1 VNFLKKLLLFSL
13 MALLVVA
20 GCSQKGEDVLTNNN
34 TTPITDPPDGTI
46 DPDNFVLY
54 ATTASYAEGS
64 FTPPESVEP
73 DNINLTVVSVQ
84 LRKAD
89 DSLGWI
95 TVAEPNATYDF
106 LQLVDGVTAELA
118 SVAIEPGRYTM
129 LRLILAETN
138 EIVFDGTSESLIVP
152 SGTETGV
159 KLSFD
164 VVIEGTETL
173 TATVVFDAA
182 TSVVSTE
189 QNYLLRPAFRLL
201 IDSE

>member
-1 VNFLKKLLLFSL
+1 MKKLLLFSL
-13 MALLVVA
+13 MVLLVVA

-34 TTPITDPPDGTI
+34 TSQTTDLSDGTL
-46 DPDNFVLY
+46 DPNNFILY
-54 ATTASYAEGS
+54 ATTVSYGES
-64 FTPPESVEP
+64 VFTPPEGIEP
-73 DNINLTVVSVQ
+73 ENIYLTVVSVQ
-84 LRKAD
+84 LRKAG

-106 LQLVDGVTAELA
+106 LQLVDGVTAELT

-138 EIVFDGTSESLIVP
+138 EIVFDGTSESLTVP

-164 VVIEGTETL
+164 VVIEGSETL
-173 TATVVFDAA
+173 TATVVFDVA
-182 TSVVSTE
+182 TSVISTE
-189 QNYLLRPAFRLL
+189 QDYLLRPSFRLV

>member
-1 VNFLKKLLLFSL
+1 MKKLLLFSL
-13 MALLVVA
+13 MSLLVVA

-34 TTPITDPPDGTI
+34 TIPTTDPSDGTLE
-46 DPDNFVLY
+46 PDNFFLY
-54 ATTASYAEGS
+54 ATTASYGEGV
-64 FTPPESVEP
+64 FTPPEGIEP
-73 DNINLTVVSVQ
+73 ENIYLTVVSVQ
-84 LRKAD
+84 LNKAD

-118 SVAIEPGRYTM
+118 SVAIDPGRYTM

-138 EIVFDGTSESLIVP
+138 EIVFDGTSEPLTVP

-164 VVIEGTETL
+164 VVIEGGETL
-173 TATVVFDAA
+173 TATIIFDAA
-182 TSVVSTE
+182 TSVISTE
-189 QNYLLRPAFRLL
+189 QDYLLRPAFRLL

>member
-1 VNFLKKLLLFSL
+1 MKKLLLFSL
-13 MALLVVA
+13 MALLVAA
-20 GCSQKGEDVLTNNN
+20 GCSQKGEDVLTNND
-34 TTPITDPPDGTI
+34 TTPITDPSDGTL
-46 DPDNFVLY
+46 DTDNFVLY
-54 ATTASYAEGS
+54 VTTASYGENV
-64 FTPPESVEP
+64 FTPPDGIEP
-73 DNINLTVVSVQ
+73 ENINLTVVSVQ

-106 LQLVDGVTAELA
+106 LQLVDGVTAELT
-118 SVAIEPGRYTM
+118 SVVIEPGRYTM

-138 EIVFDGTSESLIVP
+138 EIVFDGTSESLTVP

-164 VVIEGTETL
+164 VVIEGSETL

-182 TSVVSTE
+182 TSVISTE
-189 QNYLLRPAFRLL
+189 QDYLLRPSFRLV

>member
-1 VNFLKKLLLFSL
+1 MKKLLLFSL

-20 GCSQKGEDVLTNNN
+20 GCSQNGEDVLTNNN
-34 TTPITDPPDGTI
+34 TSQTTDPSDGTL
-46 DPDNFVLY
+46 DHDNFILY
-54 ATTASYAEGS
+54 LATASYGEGAFTSAEGS
-64 FTPPESVEP
+64 EP

-106 LQLVDGVTAELA
+106 LELVDGVTVELA
-118 SVAIEPGRYTM
+118 SLAIEPGRYTM
-129 LRLILAETN
+129 LRIILADTN

-164 VVIEGTETL
+164 IVIEGGETL
-173 TATVVFDAA
+173 TATIEFDAA
-182 TSVVSTE
+182 TSVISTD

>member
-1 VNFLKKLLLFSL
+1 MKKLLLFSL

-34 TTPITDPPDGTI
+34 TTPTTDPAK
-46 DPDNFVLY
+46 FVLN
-54 ATTASYAEGS
+54 ATTASYSEGTFTSPEGS
-64 FTPPESVEP
+64 EP
-73 DNINLTVVSVQ
+73 DNINLTVVLVQ

-118 SVAIEPGRYTM
+118 SIAIDPGRYTM
-129 LRLILAETN
+129 LRIILAETN
-138 EIVFDGTSESLIVP
+138 EIVIDGTSESLTVP

-164 VVIEGTETL
+164 VVIEGSETL

-182 TSVVSTE
+182 TSVISTE

>member
-1 VNFLKKLLLFSL
+1 MKKLLLFSL

-20 GCSQKGEDVLTNNN
+20 GCSQNGEDVLTSNN
-34 TTPITDPPDGTI
+34 TSQNTDRAK
-46 DPDNFVLY
+46 FLLY
-54 ATTASYAEGS
+54 ATTAGYEDGS
-64 FTPPESVEP
+64 LAPLTGTEP

-106 LQLVDGVTAELA
+106 LELVDGVTVELA
-118 SVAIEPGRYTM
+118 SLAIEPGRYTM
-129 LRLILAETN
+129 LRIILAETN

-159 KLSFD
+159 KLSLD
-164 VVIEGTETL
+164 IVIEGGETL
-173 TATVVFDAA
+173 TATIEFDAA
-182 TSVVSTE
+182 TSVISTD

>member
-1 VNFLKKLLLFSL
+1 MKNLLLFSL

-20 GCSQKGEDVLTNNN
+20 GCSQKGENVLTNNN
-34 TTPITDPPDGTI
+34 GTSITDPSDGTL

-89 DSLGWI
+89 DSLDWI
-95 TVAEPNATYDF
+95 TVSEPNATYDF
-106 LQLVDGVTAELA
+106 LDLVNGVTAELA
-118 SVAIEPGRYTM
+118 NAFVEPGRYTQ
-129 LRLILAETN
+129 LRLVLAETN
-138 EIVFDGTSESLIVP
+138 EIVFDGTSENLFVP

-159 KLSFD
+159 KLSAD
-164 VVIEGTETL
+164 LTIEGGEIL
-173 TATVVFDAA
+173 TVTIIFEAA

>member
-1 VNFLKKLLLFSL
+1 MKKLLLFSL

-20 GCSQKGEDVLTNNN
+20 GCSQNGEDVLTNNN
-34 TTPITDPPDGTI
+34 TSQNTDPSK
-46 DPDNFVLY
+46 FLLY
-54 ATTASYAEGS
+54 ATTAGYEDGS
-64 FTPPESVEP
+64 LAPLTGTEP

-106 LQLVDGVTAELA
+106 LELVDGVTVELA
-118 SVAIEPGRYTM
+118 SLAIEPGRYTM
-129 LRLILAETN
+129 LRIILAEVN
-138 EIVFDGTSESLIVP
+138 EIVIDGSSQLLTVP

-164 VVIEGTETL
+164 ITIDGTETL
-173 TATVVFDAA
+173 TATIEFDAA
-182 TSVVSTE
+182 TSVISTD

>member
-1 VNFLKKLLLFSL
+1 MKKLLLFSL

-20 GCSQKGEDVLTNNN
+20 GCSQNGEDVLTSNN
-34 TTPITDPPDGTI
+34 TSQNTDRAK
-46 DPDNFVLY
+46 FLLY
-54 ATTASYAEGS
+54 ATTAGYEDGS
-64 FTPPESVEP
+64 LAPLTGTEP

-106 LQLVDGVTAELA
+106 LELVDGVTVELA
-118 SVAIEPGRYTM
+118 SLAIEPGRYTM
-129 LRLILAETN
+129 LRIILAETN

-164 VVIEGTETL
+164 IVIEGGETL
-173 TATVVFDAA
+173 TATIEFDAA
-182 TSVVSTE
+182 TSVISTD

>member
-1 VNFLKKLLLFSL
+1 MKKLLLFPL

-20 GCSQKGEDVLTNNN
+20 GCGQKGEDVLTSNNG
-34 TTPITDPPDGTI
+34 TSITDPSDGTP
-46 DPDNFVLY
+46 DPANFVLY
-54 ATTASYAEGS
+54 TTTASFGEGAYS
-64 FTPPESVEP
+64 SPEGIEP
-73 DNINLTVVSVQ
+73 EHINLTVVSVQ

-129 LRLILAETN
+129 LRIIVAETN
-138 EIVFDGTSESLIVP
+138 EIVFDGTSEALTVP

-159 KLSFD
+159 KLSFN
-164 VVIEGTETL
+164 VVIEGGETL
-173 TATVVFDAA
+173 TATIEFDAA
-182 TSVVSTE
+182 TSIISTE
-189 QNYLLRPAFRLL
+189 QDYLLRPAFRLL

>member
-1 VNFLKKLLLFSL
+1 MKNLLLSSL

-20 GCSQKGEDVLTNNN
+20 GCSQKGENVLTNNN
-34 TTPITDPPDGTI
+34 GTSITDPSDGTL

-54 ATTASYAEGS
+54 ATTASFGEGV
-64 FTPPESVEP
+64 FTSPEGIEP
-73 DNINLTVVSVQ
+73 ENINLTVVSVQ

-106 LQLVDGVTAELA
+106 LLLVDGVTAELT

-138 EIVFDGTSESLIVP
+138 EIVFDGTSEALTVP

-164 VVIEGTETL
+164 VVIEGGETL
-173 TATVVFDAA
+173 TATIEFDAA
-182 TSVVSTE
+182 TSVISTE
-189 QNYLLRPAFRLL
+189 QAYLLRPAFRLL
-201 IDSE
+201 INSE

>member
-1 VNFLKKLLLFSL
+1 MKKLLLFSL

-20 GCSQKGEDVLTNNN
+20 GCSQNGEDVLTSNN
-34 TTPITDPPDGTI
+34 TSQNTDRAK
-46 DPDNFVLY
+46 FLLY
-54 ATTASYAEGS
+54 ATTAGYEDGS
-64 FTPPESVEP
+64 LAPLTGTEP

-118 SVAIEPGRYTM
+118 SLAIEPGRYTM
-129 LRLILAETN
+129 LRIILAEVN
-138 EIVFDGTSESLIVP
+138 EIVIDGSSQLLIVP

-164 VVIEGTETL
+164 VVIEGGETL
-173 TATVVFDAA
+173 TATIEFDAA
-182 TSVVSTE
+182 TSVISTD

>member
-1 VNFLKKLLLFSL
+1 LKKLLLFSL

-34 TTPITDPPDGTI
+34 TMPTTDPSDSTLE
-46 DPDNFVLY
+46 PDNFILY
-54 ATTASYAEGS
+54 ATTASYGEGV
-64 FTPPESVEP
+64 FTPPESIEP
-73 DNINLTVVSVQ
+73 ENINLTVVSVQ

-106 LQLVDGVTAELA
+106 LQLVDGVTVELA
-118 SVAIEPGRYTM
+118 SVTIEPGRYTM
-129 LRLILAETN
+129 LRIIVAETN
-138 EIVFDGTSESLIVP
+138 EIVFDGTSESLTVP
-152 SGTETGV
+152 SGTETGI

-164 VVIEGTETL
+164 ITIEGTETL
-173 TATVVFDAA
+173 TATVEFDAA
-182 TSVVSTE
+182 TSIISTD
-189 QNYLLRPAFRLL
+189 QDYLLRPAFRLL

>member
-1 VNFLKKLLLFSL
+1 MKKLLLFSL

-34 TTPITDPPDGTI
+34 TPQNTDPSDGTI
-46 DPDNFVLY
+46 DPDNFILNL
-54 ATTASYAEGS
+54 TTYSSTSGGVYSSPDGAE
-64 FTPPESVEP
+64 PEH
-73 DNINLTVVSVQ
+73 INLTVVSVE

-118 SVAIEPGRYTM
+118 SVSIEPGRYTM
-129 LRLILAETN
+129 LRIIVAEVN
-138 EIVFDGTSESLIVP
+138 EIVFDGSSQLLTVP

-164 VVIEGTETL
+164 VVIEGGETL
-173 TATVVFDAA
+173 TATIEFDAA
-182 TSVVSTE
+182 TSVISTN

>member
-1 VNFLKKLLLFSL
+1 MKKLLLFSL

-20 GCSQKGEDVLTNNN
+20 GCSQNGEDVLTSNN
-34 TTPITDPPDGTI
+34 TSQNTDPSK
-46 DPDNFVLY
+46 FLLY
-54 ATTASYAEGS
+54 ATTAGYEDGS
-64 FTPPESVEP
+64 LAPLTGTEP

-106 LQLVDGVTAELA
+106 LELVDGVTVELA
-118 SVAIEPGRYTM
+118 SLAIEPGRYTM
-129 LRLILAETN
+129 LRIILAETN
-138 EIVFDGTSESLIVP
+138 EIVFDGSSQLLIVP

-164 VVIEGTETL
+164 IVIEGGETL
-173 TATVVFDAA
+173 TATIEFDAA
-182 TSVVSTE
+182 TSVISTD

>member
-1 VNFLKKLLLFSL
+1 MKKLLLFPL

-20 GCSQKGEDVLTNNN
+20 GCGQKGEDVLTNNN
-34 TTPITDPPDGTI
+34 GTSITDPSDGTL
-46 DPDNFVLY
+46 DPANFILY
-54 ATTASYAEGS
+54 TTTASYGEGAYS
-64 FTPPESVEP
+64 SPEGIEP
-73 DNINLTVVSVQ
+73 EHINLTVVSVQ

-129 LRLILAETN
+129 LRIIVAETN
-138 EIVFDGTSESLIVP
+138 EIVFDGTSEALTVP

-159 KLSFD
+159 KLSFN
-164 VVIEGTETL
+164 VVIEGGETL
-173 TATVVFDAA
+173 TATIEFDAA
-182 TSVVSTE
+182 TSIISTE
-189 QNYLLRPAFRLL
+189 QDYLLRPAFRLL